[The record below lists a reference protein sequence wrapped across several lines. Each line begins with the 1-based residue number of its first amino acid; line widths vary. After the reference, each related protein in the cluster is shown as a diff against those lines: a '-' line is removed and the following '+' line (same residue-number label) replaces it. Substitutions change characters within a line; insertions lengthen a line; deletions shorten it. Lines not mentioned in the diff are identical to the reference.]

1 MGRNLATKLKDLL
14 PDVLIEAQRCDEI
27 TAKKALERTAEEL
40 AYEHNFFTGTLRRKY
55 DEDTDEEYH
64 GMLRAK
70 VFPVDELSILDVLAC
85 EVDGMER
92 GVRVEREP
100 GRVLVY
106 CPRWKDAGEVE
117 MLISYLPPMDEDVL
131 DPEVLTVGRR
141 VLVAG
146 ALADLFAMSNQPWA
160 NPERSQLWRSRFWEA
175 LASWKSREF
184 RGGSWATVQA
194 VNPLGYL

>member
-40 AYEHNFFTGTLRRKY
+40 AYEHNFFTGKLRRKY
-55 DEDTDEEYH
+55 NEDTDEEYH

-85 EVDGMER
+85 EVDGRER

-146 ALADLFAMSNQPWA
+146 ALADLFAMTNQPWA

-184 RGGSWATVQA
+184 RGGSGATVQA

>member
-40 AYEHNFFTGTLRRKY
+40 AYEHNFFTGKLRRKY

-85 EVDGMER
+85 EVDGRER

-146 ALADLFAMSNQPWA
+146 ALADLFAMTNQPWA

-184 RGGSWATVQA
+184 RGGSGATVQA

>member
-1 MGRNLATKLKDLL
+1 MGRNLATKLQDLL
-14 PDVLIEAQRCDEI
+14 PDVLIEAQRCDDI

-40 AYEHNFFTGTLRRKY
+40 AYEHNFFTGKLRRKY
-55 DEDTDEEYH
+55 DQDTDEVYR
-64 GMLRAK
+64 GMIRAK
-70 VFPVDELSILDVLAC
+70 VFPVDALSILDVLEC
-85 EVDGMER
+85 EVDGRAR
-92 GVRVEREP
+92 GVSVEREP

-117 MLISYLPPMDEDVL
+117 MVISYLPPMDEDVL

-160 NPERSQLWRSRFWEA
+160 NPERSQLWRSRFWES

-184 RGGSWATVQA
+184 RCGSGATVQA

>member
-40 AYEHNFFTGTLRRKY
+40 AYEHNFFTGKLRRKY

-85 EVDGMER
+85 EVDGRER

-184 RGGSWATVQA
+184 RGGSGATVQA

>member
-40 AYEHNFFTGTLRRKY
+40 AYEHNFFTGKLRRKY
-55 DEDTDEEYH
+55 NEDTDEEYH

-85 EVDGMER
+85 EVDGRER

-106 CPRWKDAGEVE
+106 CPRWKDSGEVE

-146 ALADLFAMSNQPWA
+146 ALADLFAMTNQPWA

-184 RGGSWATVQA
+184 RGGSGATVQA

>member
-1 MGRNLATKLKDLL
+1 MGRNLATKLQDLL
-14 PDVLIEAQRCDEI
+14 PDVLIEAQRCDDI

-40 AYEHNFFTGTLRRKY
+40 AYDHNFFTGKLRRKY
-55 DEDTDEEYH
+55 DKETEEEAL
-64 GMLRAK
+64 GMVRAK
-70 VFPVDELSILDVLAC
+70 VFPVDALSILDVLEC
-85 EVDGMER
+85 TVDGRGR
-92 GVRVEREP
+92 GVSVRHEP

-184 RGGSWATVQA
+184 RGGSGATVQA